1 MSMSIPL
8 FKYSQRYIHLS
19 TMSVLGVDFVANT
32 LLAVLL
38 KEFFSFDSEGAM
50 IVPSTLIPS

>member
-1 MSMSIPL
+1 M
-8 FKYSQRYIHLS
+8 F
-19 TMSVLGVDFVANT
+19 VLGVDFVANT